1 MISNDQKYAFV
12 TNSLSTFPPGTGQGA
27 LTSYRIGHD
36 GTLTKVGQF
45 DTGAGFPVD
54 VDLSKDGKYLY
65 VLVSTLN
72 AADNTGHIDIYRV
85 NGGNLTLISSTP
97 HNIRWRHL
105 RHRGQLTS

>member
-1 MISNDQKYAFV
+1 MTEPSRR
-12 TNSLSTFPPGTGQGA
+12 L
-27 LTSYRIGHD
+27 
-36 GTLTKVGQF
+36 GQF

-85 NGGNLTLISSTP
+85 NRRQPDVDLVDAAQ
-97 HNIRWRHL
+97 HRWRHL